1 MAKSTK
7 PLLKL
12 RIEGPGVRRGAI
24 SVPDLIRIC
33 QAAQDAVNRQAEAM
47 RGGQSLRPGPKSAV
61 VYQECTLELTG
72 IQKGSTVLPFA
83 LAKPQQHL
91 PIPDITTFGR
101 DVVLEVA
108 QAVKEIGSTSR
119 RRKNPNVLFEAG
131 LLYSLR
137 EMGEVLDKDVTKIE
151 WIVPGNG
158 KRAVKAVFDKRVRER
173 VIERIKTPSTRK
185 ETVEGVLE
193 MADFK
198 EQDHKCRIHPL
209 LGQPIV
215 CTFTAEQE
223 QEVYD
228 ALRKPVK
235 VCGTATINPN
245 SGKVESIAIEKIG
258 IVEQLLIGAKD
269 FHTGRSIEQLAE
281 AQGVQPLENP
291 KILAGGWPDNEDV
304 DEFLEDIYSSRLS

>member
-1 MAKSTK
+1 MAKNVK

-47 RGGQSLRPGPKSAV
+47 HGGKSLRPGPKSAV

-72 IQKGSTVLPFA
+72 IQKGSTVLPFS

-91 PIPDITTFGR
+91 PMPELTTFGR
-101 DVVLEVA
+101 EVVLEVA
-108 QAVKEIGSTSR
+108 TAVKQIGAASR
-119 RRKNPNVLFEAG
+119 RHKNGHFEAG
-131 LLYSLR
+131 LLDSLR
-137 EMGEVLDKDVTKIE
+137 QMGEVLDRDVTSIE

-158 KRAVKAVFDKRVRER
+158 QRAVRAVFDRRVRDR
-173 VIERIKTPSTRK
+173 VIERIKVPSTRT
-185 ETVEGVLE
+185 ENVEGILE

-198 EQDHKCRIHPL
+198 EQEHKCRIHPL

-215 CTFTAEQE
+215 CTFTPEQE
-223 QEVYD
+223 EEVYA

-258 IVEQLLIGAKD
+258 VVEQLLIGARD
-269 FHTGRSIEQLAE
+269 FHSGRSLEQLAE
-281 AQGVQPLENP
+281 AQGVAPLDNP
-291 KILAGGWPDNEDV
+291 KVLVGGWPEGDDV
-304 DEFLEDIYSSRLS
+304 DEFVEGIYSSRMG

>member
-1 MAKSTK
+1 MVTKRTK

-12 RIEGPGVRRGAI
+12 RIQGPGVRQGAI

-72 IQKGSTVLPFA
+72 IKKGSTILPFG
-83 LAKPQQHL
+83 LAKPQQPL
-91 PIPDITTFGR
+91 PMPEMTTFGR
-101 DVVLEVA
+101 DVVREVA
-108 QAVKEIGSTSR
+108 SAVKSLGSR
-119 RRKNPNVLFEAG
+119 RPGKHRYFEPG
-131 LLYSLR
+131 LLDSLR
-137 EMGEVLDKDVTKIE
+137 EMGDVLNKDVTRIE

-158 KRAVKAVFDKRVRER
+158 KPALKAVFDKRVRER
-173 VIERIKTPSTRK
+173 VLECIKAPSTRP

-193 MADFK
+193 MADFR

-209 LGQPIV
+209 VGQPIV
-215 CTFTAEQE
+215 CTFTPEQE

-235 VCGTATINPN
+235 IEGTATVNPN
-245 SGKVESIAIEKIG
+245 SGKVDSIAIKKIG
-258 IVEQLLIGAKD
+258 VTEQLLIGARE
-269 FHTGRSIEQLAE
+269 FHSGKSLEQLAE
-281 AQGVQPLENP
+281 AQGVAPLVNP
-291 KILAGGWPDNEDV
+291 KILVGGWPEGEDV
-304 DEFLEDIYSSRLS
+304 DEFLEDIYSSRGA

>member
-1 MAKSTK
+1 MAKRVE

-12 RIEGPGVRRGAI
+12 RIEGPGIRSGAI
-24 SVPDLIRIC
+24 SVPDLVRIC

-47 RGGQSLRPGPKSAV
+47 CGGQSLRPGPKSLV
-61 VYQECTLELTG
+61 VYQECTLELAG
-72 IQKGSTVLPFA
+72 IEKGSTVLPFN
-83 LAKPQQHL
+83 LAKPQQQL
-91 PIPDITTFGR
+91 PMPELTTFGR
-101 DVVLEVA
+101 EVVREVVT
-108 QAVKEIGSTSR
+108 AVKSIGSRSP
-119 RRKNPNVLFEAG
+119 RKNGFEPG
-131 LLYSLR
+131 LLDSLS
-137 EMGEVLDKDVTKIE
+137 EMGEVLNKDVTRIE

-158 KRAVKAVFDKRVRER
+158 KRSVRAVFDRRVRQR
-173 VIERIKTPSTRK
+173 VLERIKAPSTRT

-215 CTFTAEQE
+215 CTFTSEQE

-245 SGKVESIAIEKIG
+245 NGKVESIAIEKIG
-258 IVEQLLIGAKD
+258 VVEELLIGAKD
-269 FHTGRSIEQLAE
+269 FHSGRSLEQLAG
-281 AQGVQPLENP
+281 AQGVTPLDNP
-291 KILAGGWPDNEDV
+291 KVLVGGWPEGEDIDQFV
-304 DEFLEDIYSSRLS
+304 EDIYSSRVT

>member
-1 MAKSTK
+1 MANKRTK

-12 RIEGPGVRRGAI
+12 RIQGPGVRQGAI

-72 IQKGSTVLPFA
+72 IKKGSTVLPFA
-83 LAKPQQHL
+83 LAKPQQPL
-91 PIPDITTFGR
+91 PEMTTFGIE
-101 DVVLEVA
+101 VVQEVA
-108 QAVKEIGSTSR
+108 TAVKALGSR
-119 RRKNPNVLFEAG
+119 RPPKKAHFEPGVLI
-131 LLYSLR
+131 SLR
-137 EMGEVLDKDVTKIE
+137 DMGEVLNKDVTKIE
-151 WIVPGNG
+151 WIVPGKG
-158 KRAVKAVFDKRVRER
+158 KRPVKAIFDKRVRER
-173 VIERIKTPSTRK
+173 VTERIKAPSTRP

-209 LGQPIV
+209 ASQPIL
-215 CTFTAEQE
+215 CTFTGEQE

-235 VCGTATINPN
+235 IEGTASVNPN
-245 SGKVESIAIEKIG
+245 NGKVESIAINKIG
-258 IVEQLLIGAKD
+258 ITEQLLVGAKE
-269 FHTGRSIEQLAE
+269 FYSGKSLEQLAE
-281 AQGVQPLENP
+281 AQGVTPLTNP
-291 KILAGGWPDNEDV
+291 KILVGGWPEGEDV
-304 DEFLEDIYSSRLS
+304 DEFLEDIYSSRGA

>member
-1 MAKSTK
+1 
-7 PLLKL
+7 
-12 RIEGPGVRRGAI
+12 
-24 SVPDLIRIC
+24 
-33 QAAQDAVNRQAEAM
+33 M

-83 LAKPQQHL
+83 LAKSQQSL
-91 PIPDITTFGR
+91 PMPELTTFGR
-101 DVVLEVA
+101 EVVLEVA
-108 QAVKEIGSTSR
+108 SAVREIGSTSR
-119 RRKNPNVLFEAG
+119 RRRNPPFEAG

-137 EMGEVLDKDVTKIE
+137 QMGEVLDRDVTSIE

-158 KRAVKAVFDKRVRER
+158 HRAVKAVFDKRVRDR
-173 VIERIKTPSTRK
+173 VLERIQQPSERP
-185 ETVEGVLE
+185 ECVEGVLE

-215 CTFTAEQE
+215 CTFTPEQE

-235 VCGTATINPN
+235 VYGTATVNPN
-245 SGKVESIAIEKIG
+245 NSRVDSIAIEKISV
-258 IVEQLLIGAKD
+258 VEPLMIGAKD
-269 FHTGRSIEQLAE
+269 FHNGRSLEELAE
-281 AQGVQPLENP
+281 AQGVSPLDNP
-291 KILAGGWPDNEDV
+291 KVLVGGWPEGDNI
-304 DEFLEDIYSSRLS
+304 DEFVEGIYSSRLS

>member
-1 MAKSTK
+1 MAKRTK

-61 VYQECTLELTG
+61 VYQECTLELIG

-83 LAKPQQHL
+83 LAKPQQPL
-91 PIPDITTFGR
+91 PMPELTTFGR
-101 DVVLEVA
+101 EVVLEVA
-108 QAVKEIGSTSR
+108 TAVQQIGSTSR
-119 RRKNPNVLFEAG
+119 RRRNPHFEAG

-137 EMGEVLDKDVTKIE
+137 EMGEVLDKDVTSIE

-158 KRAVKAVFDKRVRER
+158 RRAVKAVFDKRVRDR
-173 VIERIKTPSTRK
+173 VIERIQLPSTRP
-185 ETVEGVLE
+185 ENVEGVLE

-215 CTFTAEQE
+215 CTFTPEQE
-223 QEVYD
+223 QEIYD

-235 VCGTATINPN
+235 IFGTATINPN

-258 IVEQLLIGAKD
+258 VVEQLLIGAKD
-269 FHTGRSIEQLAE
+269 FHSGRTIEQLAE
-281 AQGVQPLENP
+281 AQGVPPLDNP
-291 KILAGGWPDNEDV
+291 KVLVGGWPDGEDV
-304 DEFLEDIYSSRLS
+304 DQFLEDIYSSRLT